1 VANHDIPALV
11 ARLNSLYRRAVE
23 MFDESLA
30 RKLSNVGTKTDERA
44 LGYWVDDARKDATIG
59 LDALAIRD
67 AAAALSRLTRERD
80 EALAREQADKDAWAL
95 YLKVGETPLERL
107 AREIADNHAVCAVL
121 AHRTRERDEAR
132 EALADV
138 KGMGAWRKWDE

>member
-1 VANHDIPALV
+1 MANHDIPALV

>member
-1 VANHDIPALV
+1 VADPDIPALV
-11 ARLNSLYRRAVE
+11 ARLERHMNQLRDRPINA
-23 MFDESLA
+23 
-30 RKLSNVGTKTDERA
+30 ERA
-44 LGYWVDDARKDATIG
+44 ESFSVLEA
-59 LDALAIRD
+59 
-67 AAAALSRLTRERD
+67 AAAALSRLARERD
-80 EALAREQADKDAWAL
+80 EALAREQADKDAWAI

-138 KGMGAWRKWDE
+138 KGMGGWRKWDE